1 MLHAWLHALRIPLW
15 MLCLL
20 VLAACGGTSGGTANT
35 ADDGAAAVVEAFW
48 EAKVAG
54 NAEALAGLM
63 CAALEA
69 DVEMQALSFASV
81 DARIEDMACTR
92 SGSEGDVT
100 LVACDGQIVATYG
113 TVDRDFPLGGS
124 QVVQED
130 GEWKWCGEAEV
141 AE

>member
-1 MLHAWLHALRIPLW
+1 MI
-15 MLCLL
+15 CLL
-20 VLAACGGTSGGTANT
+20 VLLAACGSESGGADGAANS

-54 NAEALAGLM
+54 NADALAELM
-63 CAALEA
+63 CAELEA

-81 DARIEDMACTR
+81 DARIEAMACSASDTD
-92 SGSEGDVT
+92 SDATIVT
-100 LVACDGQIVATYG
+100 CDGQIIATYG
-113 TVDRDFPLGGS
+113 TEDRDFPLGS
-124 QVVQED
+124 ARVVQEA